1 MTQDMIALG
10 FDRIIG
16 QLKNHAVSLPAQ
28 RLLSETAPILNEGL
42 CAARMQETTAAR
54 RVLDSEGAPPLA
66 QTEETE
72 ESLKDFTA
80 WDRER
85 LGLHSGGEF
94 FYIRKNGELLYAV
107 ITNADSILT
116 AAHELMEL
124 IANKF

>member
-1 MTQDMIALG
+1 MERNREHEMNRIAQSVSAMIGPYVAL
-10 FDRIIG
+10 DICWR
-16 QLKNHAVSLPAQ
+16 K
-28 RLLSETAPILNEGL
+28 
-42 CAARMQETTAAR
+42 
-54 RVLDSEGAPPLA
+54 
-66 QTEETE
+66 ETE